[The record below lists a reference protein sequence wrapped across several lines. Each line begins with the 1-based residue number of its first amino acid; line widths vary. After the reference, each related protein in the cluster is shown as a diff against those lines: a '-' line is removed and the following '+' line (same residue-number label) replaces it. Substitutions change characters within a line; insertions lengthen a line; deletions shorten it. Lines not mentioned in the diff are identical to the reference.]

1 MVTPAINENG
11 ILNDAARELI
21 TKNCT
26 MPDVA
31 RVIYNVGTKAYQ
43 KIDPETGK
51 RITENGK
58 PVMNDPV
65 KVLTT
70 VVFFADGTK
79 VTVTNSEKDGV
90 KFIKV
95 NAVDNDSNSPV
106 VEIADDTSKEMGL
119 VYAICKRIF
128 GKIGRIDKQGKL
140 HEDEIDGDGFGRKL
154 HDVVNHAYDYV
165 REDAANKHNKKLAK
179 AKYEASK
186 GTSKC
191 KRPSFA
197 DTVIDFKDAVNGLKE
212 MIEVLKADLASA
224 KA

>member
-21 TKNCT
+21 TKNCA
-26 MPDVA
+26 MPDVD
-31 RVIYNVGTKAYQ
+31 RVIYNVGTKAYP
-43 KIDPETGK
+43 KLDPETGK
-51 RITENGK
+51 RITQDGK

-95 NAVDNDSNSPV
+95 NAVDNDGNSPV

-128 GKIGRIDKQGKL
+128 GKVDWNTGKV
-140 HEDEIDGDGFGRKL
+140 EGDGFGRKL
-154 HDVVNHAYDYV
+154 HDVVNRAYDYV

-197 DTVIDFKDAVNGLKE
+197 DTVINFKGAVDGLKE

>member
-11 ILNDAARELI
+11 ILESAIKALVN
-21 TKNCT
+21 KNCT
-26 MPDVA
+26 MPDIA
-31 RVIYNVGTKAYQ
+31 RVIYNVGTKAYP
-43 KIDPETGK
+43 KLDPETGK

-58 PVMNDPV
+58 LVMNEPV

-95 NAVDNDSNSPV
+95 NAIDNDSNSPV

-119 VYAICKRIF
+119 VYAVCKRMF
-128 GKIGRIDKQGKL
+128 GKVDWNTGKV
-140 HEDEIDGDGFGRKL
+140 EGDGFGRKL
-154 HDVVNHAYDYV
+154 HDVVNRAYDYV

-197 DTVIDFKDAVNGLKE
+197 DTVIDFKGAVDGLKE
-212 MIEVLKADLASA
+212 MIEVLKADIASA

>member
-11 ILNDAARELI
+11 ILDSAIKDLAMN
-21 TKNCT
+21 NCT
-26 MPDVA
+26 MPAVT
-31 RVIYNVGTKAYQ
+31 RVIYNVGTKAYP

-51 RITENGK
+51 RITEDGK
-58 PVMNDPV
+58 LVMNEPV

-95 NAVDNDSNSPV
+95 NAIDNDSNSPV

-128 GKIGRIDKQGKL
+128 GKVDWNTGKV
-140 HEDEIDGDGFGRKL
+140 EGDGFGRKL
-154 HDVVNHAYDYV
+154 HDVVNRAYDSV

-197 DTVIDFKDAVNGLKE
+197 DTVIDFKGAVDGLKE

>member
-11 ILNDAARELI
+11 ILDDAVRELI

-31 RVIYNVGTKAYQ
+31 RVIYNVGTKAYP
-43 KIDPETGK
+43 KLDPETGK

-128 GKIGRIDKQGKL
+128 GKIGRVDKQGKL
-140 HEDEIDGDGFGRKL
+140 HEDEIDGNGFGRKL

-179 AKYEASK
+179 SKYEASK

>member
-1 MVTPAINENG
+1 MVTQVITKNG
-11 ILNDAARELI
+11 ILEDAARELYE
-21 TKNCT
+21 KNCT
-26 MPDVA
+26 MPDIA
-31 RVIYNVGTKAYQ
+31 RVIYNIGTKAYP
-43 KIDPETGK
+43 KLDEDGK
-51 RITENGK
+51 RIKENGK
-58 PVMNDPV
+58 PVMTEPV

-70 VVFFADGTK
+70 VVFFIDGTK

-119 VYAICKRIF
+119 VYAVCKRML
-128 GKIGRIDKQGKL
+128 GKVDWNTGKV
-140 HEDEIDGDGFGRKL
+140 EGDGFGRKL
-154 HDVVNHAYDYV
+154 HDVVNRAYDTV

-186 GTSKC
+186 GTAKC